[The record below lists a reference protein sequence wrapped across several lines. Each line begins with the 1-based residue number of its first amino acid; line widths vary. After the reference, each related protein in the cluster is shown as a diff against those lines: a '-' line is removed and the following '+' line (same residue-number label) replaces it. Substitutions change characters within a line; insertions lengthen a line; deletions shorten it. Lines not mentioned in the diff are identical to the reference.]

1 MWKESTLFPSSLW
14 VFSLSTKQGLLI
26 LKRTSSARSQKS
38 KSWCVNCNLISNKT
52 SNKSSCTIKKNTKL
66 LILKLGGLIMTKLE
80 ALSAL
85 REVEKF
91 ILISDTPDNE
101 SIREELR
108 RLYDELYAKIQL
120 IKV

>member
-1 MWKESTLFPSSLW
+1 
-14 VFSLSTKQGLLI
+14 
-26 LKRTSSARSQKS
+26 
-38 KSWCVNCNLISNKT
+38 
-52 SNKSSCTIKKNTKL
+52 
-66 LILKLGGLIMTKLE
+66 MTKLE
-80 ALSAL
+80 TLSAL

-108 RLYDELYAKIQL
+108 RLYDRLYATIQL

>member
-1 MWKESTLFPSSLW
+1 
-14 VFSLSTKQGLLI
+14 
-26 LKRTSSARSQKS
+26 
-38 KSWCVNCNLISNKT
+38 
-52 SNKSSCTIKKNTKL
+52 
-66 LILKLGGLIMTKLE
+66 MTKLE
-80 ALSAL
+80 VLSAL

>member
-1 MWKESTLFPSSLW
+1 
-14 VFSLSTKQGLLI
+14 
-26 LKRTSSARSQKS
+26 
-38 KSWCVNCNLISNKT
+38 
-52 SNKSSCTIKKNTKL
+52 
-66 LILKLGGLIMTKLE
+66 MTKLE
-80 ALSAL
+80 ALSVL

>member
-1 MWKESTLFPSSLW
+1 
-14 VFSLSTKQGLLI
+14 
-26 LKRTSSARSQKS
+26 
-38 KSWCVNCNLISNKT
+38 
-52 SNKSSCTIKKNTKL
+52 
-66 LILKLGGLIMTKLE
+66 MTKLE

-108 RLYDELYAKIQL
+108 RLYDRLYATIQL

>member
-1 MWKESTLFPSSLW
+1 
-14 VFSLSTKQGLLI
+14 
-26 LKRTSSARSQKS
+26 
-38 KSWCVNCNLISNKT
+38 
-52 SNKSSCTIKKNTKL
+52 
-66 LILKLGGLIMTKLE
+66 MTKLE
-80 ALSAL
+80 ALEAL

-108 RLYDELYAKIQL
+108 RLYDDLYAKVQL

>member
-1 MWKESTLFPSSLW
+1 
-14 VFSLSTKQGLLI
+14 
-26 LKRTSSARSQKS
+26 
-38 KSWCVNCNLISNKT
+38 
-52 SNKSSCTIKKNTKL
+52 
-66 LILKLGGLIMTKLE
+66 MTKLE
-80 ALSAL
+80 ALSVL

-108 RLYDELYAKIQL
+108 RLYDELYTKIQL